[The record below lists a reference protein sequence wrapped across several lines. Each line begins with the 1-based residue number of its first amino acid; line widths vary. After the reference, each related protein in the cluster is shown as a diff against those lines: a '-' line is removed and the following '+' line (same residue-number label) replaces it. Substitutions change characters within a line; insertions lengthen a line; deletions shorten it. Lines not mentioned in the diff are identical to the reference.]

1 MAVQLSS
8 SYLRRG
14 FQLLAM
20 LDSTES
26 SNDEAFDKAS
36 DLIFGWSQ
44 KKFFR
49 VFRNMPSKKE
59 TFEDKLNGNE
69 IGFIYNQ
76 EEGQFIFRCS
86 HPDSSVPGRMW
97 ITDVQLSRQGFDYVL
112 AVRLS
117 VTSLQ
122 SCTDEVPFSCPGFVY
137 QIINNVGLSDI
148 YQISRQVNILTTKE
162 EVDSFISFLEN
173 SNRKMPAVLLTPIT
187 YEDRF
192 GQYTMNAEQMAF
204 DLSGVAHVFKI
215 SSEANEYYTNK
226 VGKPWTAFNGSV
238 RTYYP
243 NLSFEE
249 SDYYQHPMLTQKSIY
264 LRNMYNEGDAG
275 FCMRE
280 IEEYIRKYVLAQ
292 KIEWEANNIH
302 FYLSS
307 YQDLL
312 KEQRN
317 KSKQSRSDLI
327 RSYEEQLDQL
337 QKQSEENLALADS
350 YAKDY
355 ETYREENDQQRQLIG
370 QLKAQISMLRY
381 QLKEATGADVEQR
394 IPETGSL
401 NEIRDWISEY
411 YPDRLFLHPRAE
423 RSLKSALYEDTA
435 LIYKCLKLLASKY
448 YDYRMGEIG
457 YDTFKNE
464 CKAIDPGLDEAASIT
479 DTAAGMQGDIYY
491 VQFHGKKRKLDRHL
505 TKGNSR
511 DRRYCLRIYF
521 FWDDEEQII
530 VIGDLPHHLD
540 TTAT

>member
-1 MAVQLSS
+1 M
-8 SYLRRG
+8 RRG

-69 IGFIYNQ
+69 IGLIYNQ